1 MTLNSFVDFSKA
13 HGRSS
18 ARFLTTYRGKDIYV
32 GYSDGTKGRMI
43 GYPLLM
49 KEINN
54 RVVALNNKQVLA
66 VLASMPDDE

>member
-18 ARFLTTYRGKDIYV
+18 ARFLTTYSGKDIYV

>member
-43 GYPLLM
+43 GYALLM

>member
-1 MTLNSFVDFSKA
+1 MTLNNFVDFSKT

>member
-18 ARFLTTYRGKDIYV
+18 ARFLTTYREKDIYV